1 MLRMA
6 HRRLGLTG
14 VFVIW
19 LAVIAG
25 IAACLCVQ

>member
-25 IAACLCVQ
+25 IVCLCAK